1 MGVSRIGVEM
11 DTKAN
16 TFVGGLFLALGASG
30 GLGIVEVRYGKDVR
44 GAAPETPENRS
55 QLSKRACIFGK
66 KVCSRGVPRCHCGGI
81 YSIYVGMLRAA

>member
-55 QLSKRACIFGK
+55 QLSKRAWNFGK
-66 KVCSRGVPRCHCGGI
+66 KGSSCLFSMRTPHGE
-81 YSIYVGMLRAA
+81 A